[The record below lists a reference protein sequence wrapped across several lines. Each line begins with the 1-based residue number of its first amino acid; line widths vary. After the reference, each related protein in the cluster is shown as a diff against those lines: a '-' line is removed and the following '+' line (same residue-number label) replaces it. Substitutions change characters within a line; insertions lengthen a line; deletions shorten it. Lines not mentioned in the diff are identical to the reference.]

1 MELYSLGRVIIWSI
15 DTDVASIC
23 PRTMLLVDIK
33 ELYFKTGVKNKKHFI
48 PMHAVSLEIGYSIS
62 LVHAQPSATPTVH
75 FLG

>member
-1 MELYSLGRVIIWSI
+1 
-15 DTDVASIC
+15 
-23 PRTMLLVDIK
+23 MLLVDIK

-62 LVHAQPSATPTVH
+62 LVYAQPSATPTVH